1 MNTTMKRHSL
11 NSFSIWS
18 GESHAP
24 SPLSI
29 VKADMPNQV
38 HSTKPLIRT
47 KLLNWFA
54 KYTLISQRRTQAEV
68 NTALRWHN
76 AELSSRNHKIEARLE
91 RLEKVL
97 LHKWEREPTGTD

>member
-47 KLLNWFA
+47 KLLN
-54 KYTLISQRRTQAEV
+54 
-68 NTALRWHN
+68 
-76 AELSSRNHKIEARLE
+76 
-91 RLEKVL
+91 
-97 LHKWEREPTGTD
+97 